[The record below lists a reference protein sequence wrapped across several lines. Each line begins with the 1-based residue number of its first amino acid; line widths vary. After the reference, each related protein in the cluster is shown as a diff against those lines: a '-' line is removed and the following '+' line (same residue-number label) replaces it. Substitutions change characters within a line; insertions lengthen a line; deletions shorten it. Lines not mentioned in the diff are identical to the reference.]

1 MIEQLIY
8 LIILLFLSYVT
19 GSIPASIIVGKVF
32 KGIDIREHGSGN
44 AGGTNVF
51 RVLGWKPALIVVIF
65 DVFKGWLP
73 TAIYAVQYFDHTP
86 IHDQGVVQIL
96 CGFAS
101 VLGHTY
107 TIFAGFKGGKG
118 GGTLGG
124 MLIALFPIALP
135 LCLLVF
141 ALTLILTGYVS
152 IGSMLASASLP
163 VFLLLLPVV
172 SPLSP
177 PSLSLLVFSLLVP
190 WFIVFTHRSNIGR
203 LRNGTENR
211 FEKAMIFHRK
221 KS

>member
-32 KGIDIREHGSGN
+32 KGIDIREHGSGK
-44 AGGTNVF
+44 AGGTNLF

-118 GGTLGG
+118 VGTLGG

-190 WFIVFTHRSNIGR
+190 WFIIFTHRSNIGR

>member
-1 MIEQLIY
+1 MIDQLIY

-118 GGTLGG
+118 VGTLGG

-177 PSLSLLVFSLLVP
+177 PTLSLLVFSLLVP